1 MRLKPGIAAALAM
14 LLSASFAGADDAN
27 VLKARE
33 AGVAL
38 ARGQADEAIALY
50 TEALDDKTLPNDRR
64 AILLTDRGVARARK
78 QNPREAIE
86 DFNRAIELY
95 PEYAPVYNNRGNVLL
110 AIGAVREA
118 IKDFDR
124 AIVLAPGYAAAF
136 SNRAG
141 AHARLAQPE
150 PAFLDYSRAISLV
163 PGNAAA
169 LTGRGRVHL
178 EAFRPQAAIRDL
190 SRAVTA
196 DARFSAAY
204 RSRAEA
210 KMQLEK
216 YDEAIEDFSRAV
228 AFESRSAE
236 LYVLR
241 GEAYLESGN
250 APAAVRDF
258 TTAIELS
265 PRNAW
270 AYTMRGFASVKAEG
284 VSEEALNDFGRA
296 IELDARSPK
305 AFAYRAWAYRKQQQP
320 ELALKDAERALK
332 LDPNSAEAYWARGEI
347 QEYQGRTAAAVQDL
361 RKALSLDPQLKEPVR
376 ALERLGIEMRTT
388 VAEVP
393 GAGLDGWRVSTR
405 GRQFVATHSQYRI
418 PVDIEMMGKGEPR
431 ILEWDV
437 KPAPFAG
444 IGVLRFHVGTIE
456 SPRGNEEVEQIAI
469 VDVQAGTVAAYETQR
484 RGTKVARLTWDDGM
498 LDIVSAD
505 GVKQELQLRQP
516 KARET
521 PVAAQPPKRV
531 AEPRNPPAWSDG
543 RRGRPKTLFEMI
555 FGN

>member
-1 MRLKPGIAAALAM
+1 MRLEPGIAVVLAL
-14 LLSASFAGADDAN
+14 LLGTSVAGADDAS

-33 AGVAL
+33 AGLTL
-38 ARGQADEAIALY
+38 ARGQADEAVALY
-50 TEALDDKTLPNDRR
+50 TEALEDKTLPNDRR

-78 QNPREAIE
+78 QNPKEAIE

-95 PEYAPVYNNRGNVLL
+95 PEYAAVYNNRGNVLL
-110 AIGAVREA
+110 GIGAVREA

-141 AHARLAQPE
+141 AYARLGQPD
-150 PAFLDYSRAISLV
+150 PAYLDYSRAISLV

-169 LTGRGRVHL
+169 LTGRGRVNL
-178 EAFRPQAAIRDL
+178 EASRPQAAIRDL
-190 SRAVTA
+190 TRAVTA

-216 YDEAIEDFSRAV
+216 YDEAIEDFSRAI
-228 AFESRSAE
+228 AFEARNVE

-241 GEAYLESGN
+241 GGAYLDAGN
-250 APAAVRDF
+250 GPAAVRDF
-258 TTAIELS
+258 TTALELN
-265 PRNAW
+265 PRNEW
-270 AYTMRGFASVKAEG
+270 AYIMRGFASVKAEG
-284 VSEEALNDFGRA
+284 FTEEALNDLARA
-296 IELDARSPK
+296 IELDARSPQ
-305 AFAYRAWAYRKQQQP
+305 AFAYRAWIYRRQQP
-320 ELALKDAERALK
+320 ELALKDVERALK
-332 LDPNSAEAYWARGEI
+332 LGPQSAEAYWARGEI
-347 QEYQGRTAAAVQDL
+347 HEAQGRTDAAVQDL
-361 RKALSLDPQLKEPVR
+361 RKALSLKPQFKEPVR
-376 ALERLGIEMRTT
+376 ALARLGIEARAPA
-388 VAEVP
+388 AEVP

-405 GRQFVATHSQYRI
+405 GRQFVATHPQYRVN
-418 PVDIEMMGKGEPR
+418 VDIEMMGKGEPR

-456 SPRGNEEVEQIAI
+456 GPRGKEEVEQIAI

-484 RGTKVARLTWDDGM
+484 RGTKLARLTWDDGT
-498 LDIVSAD
+498 LTIASAD
-505 GVKQELQLRQP
+505 GVKEELQLRQR
-516 KARET
+516 ARET
-521 PVAAQPPKRV
+521 PVAAQPPKKV
-531 AEPRNPPAWSDG
+531 AEPRNPPPWSG

>member
-1 MRLKPGIAAALAM
+1 MPGIACALT
-14 LLSASFAGADDAN
+14 LLLGAGVAGADDAN

-38 ARGQADEAIALY
+38 ARGQADEAIALF
-50 TEALDDKTLPNDRR
+50 TEVLDDKTLPNDRR
-64 AILLTDRGVARARK
+64 AVLLTDRGVARARK
-78 QNPREAIE
+78 QSAREAIE

-110 AIGAVREA
+110 GIGAVREA

-141 AHARLAQPE
+141 AHARLGQPD
-150 PAFLDYSRAISLV
+150 PAFVDYSRAISLV

-178 EAFRPQAAIRDL
+178 EAFRPQGAIRDL
-190 SRAVTA
+190 TRAIAA

-228 AFESRSAE
+228 AFEPRSVE
-236 LYVLR
+236 LYLLR

-250 APAAVRDF
+250 APAAARDF
-258 TTAIELS
+258 TTAIELN
-265 PRNAW
+265 PRYEW
-270 AYTMRGFASVKAEG
+270 AYVMRGFASVKAEG
-284 VSEEALNDFGRA
+284 VSEEAFNDFARA
-296 IELDARSPK
+296 IELNARSPK

-320 ELALKDAERALK
+320 ELGLKDVERALK
-332 LDPNSAEAYWARGEI
+332 LDPNSAEAYWARGEL
-347 QEYQGRTAAAVQDL
+347 QDYQGRTPAAVQDL
-361 RKALSLDPQLKEPVR
+361 RKALSIDPQLKEPVR
-376 ALERLGIEMRTT
+376 ALQRLGVDVRTAA
-388 VAEVP
+388 AEVP

-405 GRQFVATHSQYRI
+405 GRQFVAMNSQYRI

-431 ILEWDV
+431 ILEWDM
-437 KPAPFAG
+437 KQAPFAG

-456 SPRGNEEVEQIAI
+456 SSRGNEEVEQIAI
-469 VDVQAGTVAAYETQR
+469 LDVQAGTVAAYEIQR
-484 RGTKVARLTWDDGM
+484 RGTKVARLTWDDGT
-498 LDIVSAD
+498 LSIVSAD
-505 GVKQELQLRQP
+505 GVTEDLQLRQP

-521 PVAAQPPKRV
+521 PVAAQPAKRV
-531 AEPRNPPAWSDG
+531 AEPRPSWSEG